1 MQKTIQD
8 ETDSI
13 LCSTKDEAKEVIEA
27 IGGKYISDWEY
38 LPHGKVR
45 INLNCKMEDVEKGEL

>member
-1 MQKTIQD
+1 MNNQ
-8 ETDSI
+8 TDSI
-13 LCSTKDEAKEVIEA
+13 LCSNKDEAKEVIEA